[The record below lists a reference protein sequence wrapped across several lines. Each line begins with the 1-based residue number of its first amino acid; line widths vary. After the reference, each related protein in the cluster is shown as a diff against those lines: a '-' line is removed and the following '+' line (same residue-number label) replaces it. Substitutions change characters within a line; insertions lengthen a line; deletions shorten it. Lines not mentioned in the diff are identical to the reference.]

1 MEGTPGQII
10 LAGLPFRN
18 KKGGHIARLLNVCLF

>member
-1 MEGTPGQII
+1 MEGTPGQVT

-18 KKGGHIARLLNVCLF
+18 KKGGQYARLSKF